1 MHHGLRGMD
10 APARQQRFR
19 AMIGSHLARPIRG
32 EPGYAQLGPAG
43 LPPNFSSPIRAT
55 LGERQ
60 IRPSPGLDLNR
71 NTHSDDSGNDWVQLS
86 VLTESSVEFLGPT
99 SPRHSQ
105 FWNQDPR
112 HPSFQ
117 ASLKHTTYFFILLQ
131 SCRTFTP
138 LGLLAILRVRS
149 SGYSA

>member
-1 MHHGLRGMD
+1 MASEGMD

-19 AMIGSHLARPIRG
+19 AMIRSHLARPTRG
-32 EPGYAQLGPAG
+32 EPGYAHWAHAAG
-43 LPPNFSSPIRAT
+43 LPPNFSSAIRAT

-71 NTHSDDSGNDWVQLS
+71 NTYSDDSGNDWVQLS

-105 FWNQDPR
+105 F
-112 HPSFQ
+112 
-117 ASLKHTTYFFILLQ
+117 
-131 SCRTFTP
+131 
-138 LGLLAILRVRS
+138 
-149 SGYSA
+149 